1 VSSLKAKR
9 RELLLKR
16 IEIKKELLRRK
27 NRAKQQAPGGL
38 YEFVKYF
45 WPILEPKTKFVDG
58 WAIRAI
64 CAHLEAVTRGDITR
78 LLINVP
84 PGFSKS
90 LICNVFFPAW
100 EWGPMGLTSM
110 RYIAFSYGS
119 HLTERD
125 NGKFRDII
133 QSKKFQELWG
143 DKFKTTGVGVVKV
156 SNDKTGWKF
165 ASSVG
170 GVGTGERADRV
181 LCDDP
186 HNLADGE
193 SDVIRVKTVR
203 WFDEAMSNRLN
214 DLQKSAIIVIMQR
227 VNECLLPD
235 SGILSDMS
243 IIRADEIR
251 AGDPVVTSQGIQKVV
266 AVASRDYVGETISI
280 RASGYCEPLRVT
292 SNHPILTSDGWVE
305 AGKLTRSHQ
314 LIISVDQRQTTTA
327 ELQAIWPKED
337 EDVPATFRGTTTG
350 TRTHLSKEI
359 FQPLVDAGHSSREI
373 AEIVGLK
380 YRQQVDQ
387 YLVAFGIAKKKCRSI
402 DEAILADPRFWRFVG
417 YWLAEGCI
425 GEGRTRLSRIVLTF
439 HKDELDYVQDIR
451 DLFADYGIP
460 VHLSFSKFSTANV
473 FITSYQVAK
482 FLNNF
487 GTGALN
493 KCLPDWAVRLDPEFL
508 RELVIGYWR
517 GDGSTIG
524 NTARIGSVS
533 LALLS
538 SLQRA
543 MLRMGIVAG
552 VLKGQTGKGG
562 ICVIASGPQQGREVK
577 LSTNQAYELRFDFWS
592 APWLCDE
599 PGVRPRYKANRLSAD
614 GKQLFVRISNIE
626 RSTYAGKVYDLETPC
641 HDFVCGLITAHNC
654 DVSGHV
660 IENEDDYVHLLIP
673 MEFDGRVCQTC
684 LGRDKNGRK
693 IIWEDPRTEIGEL
706 AWPERY
712 GENVLQRFR
721 RNAFMWAGQ
730 YQQTPEPRGGGLFK
744 RDWWQYIHVPIGAPP
759 PPMEYVVASLD
770 SAYTKNERNDPSGF
784 TVWGAYVDERDN
796 PKIMMLGA
804 WRKHLEIHG
813 ADVER
818 EPGEHEL
825 DYKARAK
832 KEWGLVEWVAHEC
845 KRHHVDMLLI
855 EAKASGIDVGNE
867 MRRLYA
873 NEGWGVELID
883 PKGGDKYARA
893 VAQIHLFADGMVGVP
908 VSHRNPKDRES
919 ELIPRDWA
927 QLVIDETAMFPNGRF
942 KDLTDSTTQALK
954 HLRQVGFAIRRD
966 ERDQVRAIQAQ
977 HGTTRLDPLYE
988 V

>member
-1 VSSLKAKR
+1 MTSIKSR
-9 RELLLKR
+9 RALIEKR
-16 IEIKKELLRRK
+16 IIIKQELLRRV
-27 NRAKQQAPGGL
+27 NRKRQQARGGL
-38 YEFVKYF
+38 FEFVKYF

-64 CAHLEAVTRGDITR
+64 CQHLEAVTDGNITR

-84 PGFSKS
+84 PGFSKPVWEEELVMTSRGRVRLADIAVGDLVLTHKGRYRPVLAVHHQGELPLAKVTAFSGRTAVTALDHPFLTPRGWVQVKDLVDGDCLAYVASGADVSVESEVTPEEARLLGYLVGDGCVKYAQPTFTNMDSDVLDDAEACCTSLGFFTRRRVKLGCRAYSVILRASPTSWNSVKNGTSPLKAWIEKHGLTGTTSYTKRVPAAILRAPNHIVAEFLGAYWSCDGCMYREPKRKDVRASATTVGYGLATDIQHLLYRLGVRARVRRHVVNLKSKKQGDQYVSWHIGIESQHDAWLLRERVPMKHSQKRVALSDIGPIDFERTLYPDELVSVEDAGVGVCRCLTVREDESFTVGDLIVHNS
-90 LICNVFFPAW
+90 LICNVFWPAW
-100 EWGPMGLTSM
+100 EWGPKGLSSLRTIS
-110 RYIAFSYGS
+110 FSYGS

-133 QSKKFQELWG
+133 QSKMYRDLWG
-143 DKFKTTGVGVVKV
+143 DSFKATGVGVVKV

-170 GVGTGERADRV
+170 GVGTGERADRCV
-181 LCDDP
+181 ADDL

-214 DLQKSAIIVIMQR
+214 DLQKSAIVVIMQR
-227 VNECLLPD
+227 VNEL
-235 SGILSDMS
+235 
-243 IIRADEIR
+243 
-251 AGDPVVTSQGIQKVV
+251 
-266 AVASRDYVGETISI
+266 
-280 RASGYCEPLRVT
+280 
-292 SNHPILTSDGWVE
+292 
-305 AGKLTRSHQ
+305 
-314 LIISVDQRQTTTA
+314 
-327 ELQAIWPKED
+327 
-337 EDVPATFRGTTTG
+337 
-350 TRTHLSKEI
+350 
-359 FQPLVDAGHSSREI
+359 
-373 AEIVGLK
+373 
-380 YRQQVDQ
+380 
-387 YLVAFGIAKKKCRSI
+387 
-402 DEAILADPRFWRFVG
+402 
-417 YWLAEGCI
+417 
-425 GEGRTRLSRIVLTF
+425 
-439 HKDELDYVQDIR
+439 
-451 DLFADYGIP
+451 
-460 VHLSFSKFSTANV
+460 
-473 FITSYQVAK
+473 
-482 FLNNF
+482 
-487 GTGALN
+487 
-493 KCLPDWAVRLDPEFL
+493 
-508 RELVIGYWR
+508 
-517 GDGSTIG
+517 
-524 NTARIGSVS
+524 
-533 LALLS
+533 
-538 SLQRA
+538 
-543 MLRMGIVAG
+543 
-552 VLKGQTGKGG
+552 
-562 ICVIASGPQQGREVK
+562 
-577 LSTNQAYELRFDFWS
+577 
-592 APWLCDE
+592 
-599 PGVRPRYKANRLSAD
+599 
-614 GKQLFVRISNIE
+614 
-626 RSTYAGKVYDLETPC
+626 
-641 HDFVCGLITAHNC
+641 
-654 DVSGHV
+654 DVSGHI
-660 IENEDDYVHLLIP
+660 IENEDNYVHLLIP
-673 MEFDGRVCQTC
+673 MEFDGRVCQTF
-684 LGRDKNGRK
+684 LGRDEKGRR
-693 IIWEDPRTEIGEL
+693 IVWEDPRTEIGEL

-712 GENVLQRFR
+712 GEDALVRFR

>member
-1 VSSLKAKR
+1 MSSLKAKR
-9 RELLLKR
+9 RELLTKR
-16 IEIKKELLRRK
+16 IEIKLELLRRA
-27 NRAKQQAPGGL
+27 NRKKQQAPGGL

-64 CAHLEAVTRGDITR
+64 CAHLEAVTRGEITR

-143 DKFKTTGVGVVKV
+143 DKFKTTGAGVVKV

-181 LCDDP
+181 LCFPSDEMVQTETGPLAIGDLVRNKVKTRVYSVNRMSGKVELRNVVDWKHNPGSDLVRVNLSSGQSFRCTPHHEILTAFGTFIRACDLLPGDAVASVDERLLAGNCEPSSAAADGADGSLGNVELGSQGLLSAGAGHNCFNLLSRKFGLGPLVFSAKSSMSLGVGHVFGPCAVFEVAQVAVSSIAVFVSNLATCGAWANKGFQNHLVAEFVSALAVDAHCYPRVSFIQNGSEQFPCQAHRSAMFSWSNNYPVHTANPPLVRDVVCPVSANNGEPKFVTVASVERCGHADETFCLEVETNHNFILASCVVVRNCDDP

-193 SDVIRVKTVR
+193 SDVIRTKTVR

-214 DLQKSAIIVIMQR
+214 DLKKSVIIVIMQR
-227 VNECLLPD
+227 V
-235 SGILSDMS
+235 
-243 IIRADEIR
+243 
-251 AGDPVVTSQGIQKVV
+251 
-266 AVASRDYVGETISI
+266 
-280 RASGYCEPLRVT
+280 
-292 SNHPILTSDGWVE
+292 
-305 AGKLTRSHQ
+305 
-314 LIISVDQRQTTTA
+314 A
-327 ELQAIWPKED
+327 EL
-337 EDVPATFRGTTTG
+337 
-350 TRTHLSKEI
+350 
-359 FQPLVDAGHSSREI
+359 
-373 AEIVGLK
+373 
-380 YRQQVDQ
+380 
-387 YLVAFGIAKKKCRSI
+387 
-402 DEAILADPRFWRFVG
+402 
-417 YWLAEGCI
+417 
-425 GEGRTRLSRIVLTF
+425 
-439 HKDELDYVQDIR
+439 
-451 DLFADYGIP
+451 
-460 VHLSFSKFSTANV
+460 
-473 FITSYQVAK
+473 
-482 FLNNF
+482 
-487 GTGALN
+487 
-493 KCLPDWAVRLDPEFL
+493 
-508 RELVIGYWR
+508 
-517 GDGSTIG
+517 
-524 NTARIGSVS
+524 
-533 LALLS
+533 
-538 SLQRA
+538 
-543 MLRMGIVAG
+543 
-552 VLKGQTGKGG
+552 
-562 ICVIASGPQQGREVK
+562 
-577 LSTNQAYELRFDFWS
+577 
-592 APWLCDE
+592 
-599 PGVRPRYKANRLSAD
+599 
-614 GKQLFVRISNIE
+614 
-626 RSTYAGKVYDLETPC
+626 
-641 HDFVCGLITAHNC
+641 
-654 DVSGHV
+654 DVSGHIV
-660 IENEDDYVHLLIP
+660 ENEDDYTHLLIP

-684 LGRDKNGRK
+684 LGRDQQGRR
-693 IIWEDPRTEIGEL
+693 IIWTDPREEIGEL

-744 RDWWQYIHVPIGAPP
+744 RDWWQYVEVPIGAPP

-873 NEGWGVELID
+873 NEGWGVELVD

-919 ELIPRDWA
+919 ELVPRDWA
-927 QLVIDETAMFPNGRF
+927 QLVIDETSIFPNGRF

-954 HLRQVGFAIRRD
+954 HLRQIGFAIRRD